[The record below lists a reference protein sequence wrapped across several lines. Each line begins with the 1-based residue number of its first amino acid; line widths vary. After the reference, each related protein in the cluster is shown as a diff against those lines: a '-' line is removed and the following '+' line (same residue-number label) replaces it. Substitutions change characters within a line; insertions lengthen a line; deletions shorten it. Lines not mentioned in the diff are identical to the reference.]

1 MASEGTPPP
10 EEVLDEPTREKAR
23 KTLRVLY
30 IAMAIGVLTPLLLL
44 LFSTGNWAATL
55 PSD

>member
-44 LFSTGNWAATL
+44 LFSTGN
-55 PSD
+55 